1 MKRLTAI
8 LVFIIIVVIAT
19 VFIFTDLAKRP
30 NPKEENMP
38 EGLLKGK
45 KAVIVVAFRDF
56 RDPEYFVPKTI
67 LEKAGFEVK
76 TASDKSGIAIGAKGG
91 EARVDL
97 LLKEVAVGDLD
108 VVVFVGGPGCL
119 DHLDN
124 EESYR
129 IAKEAVSKNKV
140 LASICISPVILAK
153 AGVLKGRKAT
163 VWSSSLYKKPI
174 LDLKNNGAIY
184 EKDPVVI
191 DRDIITANGPKAAE
205 EFGRTIVNLVKKKNE
220 KLQ

>member
-205 EFGRTIVNLVKKKNE
+205 EFGRTIVNLVKKK
-220 KLQ
+220 K